1 MEERSDAEKR
11 ELEVTDLEQQERQ
24 RDELQRNQQDDLF
37 KPDFLEDTVNPDP
50 NLITSEDLARRHTQL
65 NFEKFLEIQP
75 TDQNNSS
82 TLKSPPRNVPN
93 SQFGLKSE
101 FKSQPSILSLFKYT
115 ENTQKILITPQ
126 KDPENIFV
134 MARNPD

>member
-1 MEERSDAEKR
+1 M
-11 ELEVTDLEQQERQ
+11 
-24 RDELQRNQQDDLF
+24 
-37 KPDFLEDTVNPDP
+37 
-50 NLITSEDLARRHTQL
+50 ARRHTQL

-134 MARNPD
+134 MARNPDGIWGYYQVHISKVKTCRNG